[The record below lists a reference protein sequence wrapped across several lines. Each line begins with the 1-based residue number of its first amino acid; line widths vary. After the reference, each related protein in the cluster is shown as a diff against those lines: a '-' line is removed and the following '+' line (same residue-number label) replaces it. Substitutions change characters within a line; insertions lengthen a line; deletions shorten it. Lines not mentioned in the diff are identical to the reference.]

1 MIIYI
6 SSPYS
11 IGDQVLNV
19 RRQLEAADRLLEK
32 GHIPFCPC
40 LLHFWHFVSPKSWD
54 EWLRIDRA
62 FIPRCD
68 ALLRLEGD
76 SVGADLEVEEAK
88 RLGLP
93 IYYSVSSI

>member
-1 MIIYI
+1 MLIYI
-6 SSPYS
+6 ASPYS
-11 IGDQVLNV
+11 IGNQADNVRQQVLVANK
-19 RRQLEAADRLLEK
+19 LLDM
-32 GHIPFCPC
+32 GYIPFCPC
-40 LLHFWHFVSPKSWD
+40 LMHLWHLITPKPQQDWINIG
-54 EWLRIDRA
+54 LA
-62 FIPRCD
+62 FLPRCD